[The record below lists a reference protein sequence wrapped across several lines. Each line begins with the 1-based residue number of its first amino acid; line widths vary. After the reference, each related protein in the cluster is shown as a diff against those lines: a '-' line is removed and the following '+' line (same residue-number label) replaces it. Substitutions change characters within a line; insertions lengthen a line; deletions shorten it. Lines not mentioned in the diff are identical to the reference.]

1 MTTVEFETAALSD
14 CLKAAARVA
23 PKANNRDLEL
33 AGIMLQIRK
42 GLAIVRATNGDVWY
56 RHELTPTEFDGNP
69 VQWRLP
75 SQVAARVVGSLPVKK
90 GSRVTLTQDKG
101 VIRVKSARMTASIGL
116 IDPSLFPQWEPMD
129 MASAPMVPGFGKQL
143 GYVTWATE
151 RSSDL
156 AGSCVMLNGTSL
168 VAATH
173 KAVARAECKVD
184 LGGYDQVLLPLV
196 VLSPILSQMVDC
208 KVAFDGKVFA
218 MQPTDEVQ
226 IHTTTMDLAFHKV
239 DRPMS
244 REFDGQVPIS
254 RQQAAEVL
262 ARVRAIVDSD
272 IEGHVRLIVGQ
283 GKVSFFSTGSG
294 GMNSVTD
301 ILELGEG
308 MAQHDMVFLR
318 MSAETLSL
326 ALGRSP
332 GDELT
337 IRYDTT
343 GSSPVFR
350 VDGADDYSCWIPLI
364 KEVGAQ

>member
-1 MTTVEFETAALSD
+1 MTTVEFETAALAD
-14 CLKAAARVA
+14 CLKSAARVA
-23 PKANNRDLEL
+23 PKANNKNLEL
-33 AGIMLQIRK
+33 AGIMIQVRK
-42 GLAIVRATNGDVWY
+42 GQAIVRATNGDVWY
-56 RHELTPTEFDGNP
+56 RHTLTPTEFEGKP

-90 GSRVTLTQDKG
+90 GSRVTLTQEQG
-101 VIRVKSARMTASIGL
+101 VVRARSGRMTASMGL
-116 IDPSLFPQWEPMD
+116 IDPQFYPQWEAMD
-129 MASAPMVPGFGKQL
+129 MSEAPMVTGFGKQL
-143 GYVTWATE
+143 GHVTWATE

-156 AGSCVMLNGTSL
+156 AGSCVMLDGASL
-168 VAATH
+168 IAATH
-173 KAVARAECKVD
+173 KAVARAVCSVD
-184 LGGYDQVLLPLV
+184 LGEHDHVLLPLV

-208 KVAFDGKVFA
+208 QVAFDGKIFA
-218 MQPTDEVQ
+218 MQPTEDVQ
-226 IHTTTMDLAFHKV
+226 IHTTTMDLPFYKV

-272 IEGHVRLIVGQ
+272 VEGNVRLIVGA
-283 GKVSFFSTGSG
+283 GKVSFFSEGSG
-294 GMNSVTD
+294 GINSVTD
-301 ILELGEG
+301 ILDLPEG
-308 MAQHDMVFLR
+308 FAQHSPVFLR

-343 GSSPVFR
+343 GRAPMFR
-350 VDGADDYSCWIPLI
+350 VDGADGYSCWIPLI
-364 KEVGAQ
+364 KVGESL